1 MKRIYST
8 AILKE
13 GSTYEL
19 EEKYYIHL
27 IRVIRLKVGDQIL
40 LYNEINGEW
49 LSKIS
54 SISHKKVT
62 AVTIKQNK
70 LPNYDL
76 PIDLLFSPIKNLNSE
91 SIIRQA
97 TEMGVRKLFP
107 TLFNRTVVKKVNKE
121 KFETYAVGA
130 SQQCG
135 RFSIPPIGNFLKI
148 SDQKSLLSE
157 KIVLFFDEKL
167 TGKNTHQVAKEVLS
181 KNDKPDLLVV
191 IGPEGGFTDDERQLI
206 KQNSK
211 SFFDIQLGP
220 RILKADTAVVA
231 ALSLV
236 FSFFS

>member
-1 MKRIYST
+1 M
-8 AILKE
+8 
-13 GSTYEL
+13 
-19 EEKYYIHL
+19 
-27 IRVIRLKVGDQIL
+27 
-40 LYNEINGEW
+40 
-49 LSKIS
+49 
-54 SISHKKVT
+54 
-62 AVTIKQNK
+62 
-70 LPNYDL
+70 
-76 PIDLLFSPIKNLNSE
+76 
-91 SIIRQA
+91 
-97 TEMGVRKLFP
+97 
-107 TLFNRTVVKKVNKE
+107 NKE
-121 KFETYAVGA
+121 KFEAYAIGA

-157 KIVLFFDEKL
+157 KIVLFFDENL
-167 TGKNTHQVAKEVLS
+167 TGKTTHEAAREVLS
-181 KNDKPDLLVV
+181 KSDKPDLLVV